1 MASDL
6 TPFSFSFNG
15 SLRVETRGCSL
26 SANAG
31 ALILRELESKLGLVQ
46 DLADQLS
53 DPRDPELI
61 THPMVELLRARL
73 FALALGYTDQ
83 DDLDFLRDDPILKL
97 GVSERRG
104 TWPLDEP
111 EEDENVPDGLASQP
125 TQSRLVQALSCE
137 SNLEILNDTLAE
149 WAARSFHELGLSGP
163 VVLDIDSF
171 PIKVH
176 GSQPGSA
183 YSGHYKMRC
192 FHPLITMLSGT
203 ADVLR
208 ADLRPGNVWTADGA
222 LDHLSRVLDLA
233 DERFGGAAGLRG
245 DAGFPE
251 EGFFSLLE
259 GRGVPYVLRLKRNS
273 VLEEL
278 AEPHLRRPP
287 GRPPKEPRTWF
298 HELRYAAKP
307 WSKKRRV
314 VLVVQ
319 ERPGELFLHSFFL
332 VTSYSPERMAP
343 EELLEFYRAR
353 STMEQHIGE
362 IKSVLSPTLSSA
374 PRPKTHYRGKKP
386 KKTTPPRDGEK
397 ANCAT
402 FLLYLLA
409 YNLMNIARN
418 VLAETQEPVEPVPS
432 LDRVRSFV
440 LKVAA
445 RLTRSARYAIFTV
458 NEACRRLWEP
468 MLARIR
474 RIVRVASHT

>member
-15 SLRVETRGCSL
+15 SLRVETRGSSL

-31 ALILRELESKLGLVQ
+31 ALILRELESNLGLVE
-46 DLADQLS
+46 DLAVRIW

-61 THPMVELLRARL
+61 THPMSELLRSRL
-73 FALALGYTDQ
+73 FALALGYIDQ

-104 TWPLDEP
+104 TKPLDEP
-111 EEDENVPDGLASQP
+111 GEDENVPDGLASQP
-125 TQSRLVQALSCE
+125 TQSRLIQTLSDE
-137 SNLEILNDTLAE
+137 FNLDILNDALAE

-171 PIKVH
+171 PIQVY

-183 YSGHYKMRC
+183 YSGHYGYRC
-192 FHPLITMLSGT
+192 FHPLVTMLSGT
-203 ADVLR
+203 AAVLR
-208 ADLRPGNVWTADGA
+208 ANLRPGNVWTADGA
-222 LDHLSRVLDLA
+222 LEHLSSVLDIA
-233 DERFGGAAGLRG
+233 DARFEGVAAVRG

-259 GRGVPYVLRLKRNS
+259 SRGVPYVLRIKRNS
-273 VLEEL
+273 VLNQL
-278 AEPHLRRPP
+278 AEPYLRRPP

-298 HELRYAAKP
+298 HELRYAAEP
-307 WSKKRRV
+307 WSKERRV

-319 ERPGELFLHSFFL
+319 EQPGELFLHSFFL
-332 VTSYSPERMAP
+332 VTSYSPEEMPP
-343 EELLEFYRAR
+343 EQLLDFYRER
-353 STMEQHIGE
+353 GTMEQHLGE
-362 IKSVLSPTLSSA
+362 IKSVLSPALSSA
-374 PRPKTHYRGKKP
+374 PRPKSHYRGEEP
-386 KKTTPPRDGEK
+386 KKITPSRDGEK
-397 ANCAT
+397 ANAAT

-418 VLAETQEPVEPVPS
+418 LLAETQAADEPVPS

-474 RIVRVASHT
+474 RIVRVASHM